1 MASQPVSLYLELE
14 QGQKADLVA
23 AASASIAFADAIR
36 EIAYILDPTFEV
48 RIELSSG
55 TEGSLSINSII
66 RSLREKATD
75 PETLRTIVVVITL
88 WLAKEGLSW
97 GYHELLGK
105 IFDPHEVTISD
116 ADAQKIAEKVKQMIT
131 GGVGK
136 PQVQRLY
143 RDLERD
149 PAVKGV
155 GVTTRP
161 GTRPAEIVPKSEFS
175 ARGSYRTLEETT
187 IHRRERTDN
196 ETVTLI
202 SPVLLPGTR
211 RWRFSSR
218 EGEFGAPIRDEAFL
232 ENLLSGNTAIP
243 MVAGIIMEVDLQTI
257 EEKRE
262 DGMWEPVERS
272 ILRVRSVKPAPQQS
286 SLPLPKPRPAKTGN
300 RKKKSRR
307 GK

>member
-1 MASQPVSLYLELE
+1 MALQPISLYLELE
-14 QGQKADLVA
+14 PGQKVDLVA
-23 AASASIAFADAIR
+23 AASASIAFADAIH
-36 EIAYILDPTFEV
+36 EIAYILDPSIEV

-66 RSLREKATD
+66 RSLKEKATD
-75 PETLRTIVVVITL
+75 PEILRTIVVVITL

-105 IFDPHEVTISD
+105 IFGPHEITLSD
-116 ADAQKIAEKVKQMIT
+116 ADAKKIAEKVKQMLDS
-131 GGVGK
+131 GVAK
-136 PQVQRLY
+136 PQVQRIY

-155 GVTTRP
+155 GVSTKP
-161 GTRPAEIVPKSEFS
+161 GTRPHEIVPRSEFS
-175 ARGSYRTLEETT
+175 TRGGYQTLEETT
-187 IHRRERTDN
+187 IHRREKTDR

-218 EGEFGAPIRDEAFL
+218 EGEFGAPIQDETFL
-232 ENLLSGNTAIP
+232 ENLLSGTTAIP
-243 MVAGIIMEVDLQTI
+243 MVAGITMEVDLQTI

-262 DGMWEPVERS
+262 DGVWEAVERN
-272 ILRVRSVKPAPQQS
+272 ILRVHTVTPALRQS
-286 SLPLPKPRPAKTGN
+286 SLPFPRPRPTKANK
-300 RKKKSRR
+300 RKKKPKRT
-307 GK
+307 